1 MSDSASLPPTS
12 ETAVHHD
19 GRFMRWFNMRGLA
32 SITIG
37 APYLWLLVLF
47 LIPFIIVVAM
57 SFALRTPTSPPFSYG
72 RDGSF
77 LSLTNYARLFQDDLY
92 IRAFLTSLKNAGFAT
107 LLCLLIGYPMALGLT
122 RVSRSARNILLM
134 LVILPFWTSFLLRVY
149 AWIGLMGNNSWFNKL
164 LTGAYNAM
172 VPQAWEL
179 HSMGVDK
186 TWGSSSSLRPVLR

>member
-1 MSDSASLPPTS
+1 
-12 ETAVHHD
+12 
-19 GRFMRWFNMRGLA
+19 MRWFNMRGWA

-107 LLCLLIGYPMALGLT
+107 LLLP
-122 RVSRSARNILLM
+122 SRAQKRGAVKRPTAIRSSRPDRNP
-134 LVILPFWTSFLLRVY
+134 V
-149 AWIGLMGNNSWFNKL
+149 
-164 LTGAYNAM
+164 
-172 VPQAWEL
+172 
-179 HSMGVDK
+179 
-186 TWGSSSSLRPVLR
+186 RPESHDQKW